1 MIKIDN
7 NTPTDITWTQNNQ
20 VYVVAAMQKDGT
32 YVYGRA
38 GTYKTGTLPTG
49 VASLT
54 CTKTSATCEPTSQT
68 GTVANNAAIYH
79 GDRLYWT
86 ATASPY
92 YTVSVPYYNS
102 SSSTYFTDFKST
114 RTATGVS
121 LCGVTAERATRSV
134 TATINDHI
142 SSIAVSFT
150 KKSDGGSGSTIV
162 TSSGAIADVWQGGA
176 ITYTPSASLY
186 WTASAGT
193 IAAGAGAA
201 SIAPTASRAPR
212 TVNVNVNENISS
224 VKVTYTETGTGQSIS
239 VTKTSSGSVSNVW
252 QGDTVTYTVT
262 PATYW
267 TSSGGSYNAGTS
279 AITISPTA
287 SRAARA
293 TNVTINAQVSSVSVS
308 YTNTSGS
315 SASITK
321 TTSGSI
327 ASVWQGADITYTV
340 ATDTYWTASGGTI
353 SAGTGTATI
362 APVASRAPRS
372 VTAIVDG
379 HVTGIAVTYT
389 STETG
394 SSATTTR
401 TSTGSV
407 SNVWQGAGISYSVTT
422 EDYWSSAPGTY
433 EAGTSAV
440 NIYPTTTRTARSVSV
455 GINSNVSSVTVNY
468 TKTSDGTSG
477 STTRTSSGSVS
488 GVWQGAQITY
498 TGVGATYW
506 YVTGGT
512 VQAGTSSVSIA
523 PTASRSPRA
532 VSVTKPAGAAMSVT
546 GISPST
552 GSSSTVAVPTNNRYT
567 NNTSVLQGKFWQGN
581 EITWTATAPSW
592 GAISPTSGT
601 IAAGAG
607 LATISTEL
615 TTQLVSLNSTSTYVT
630 WTAAAA
636 TSTKSMAI
644 AKAAANTS
652 NTIDDKTTVYY
663 SGRWYYNSS
672 ATSGLFA
679 VILLAPIPSTAN
691 SKANAVVLATQGSKT
706 LYGFRAL
713 GYLNF
718 YVTGSSNAMRLTRTD
733 LSADVWTT
741 GTPDDPDVQSDD
753 EYGAYITNLNPY
765 PVTIYINGSYI
776 NSDRSTVTYNN
787 ERWATLDA
795 FETDYWG
802 PSGQYLEQADLEF
815 YCAGDVKTSSDVSIY
830 DY

>member
-1 MIKIDN
+1 MIKINN

-38 GTYKTGTLPTG
+38 GIYKTGTLPTG

-162 TSSGAIADVWQGGA
+162 TSSGSIADVWQGGA

-239 VTKTSSGSVSNVW
+239 VTKTSSGSVANVW

-308 YTNTSGS
+308 YTNISGS

-372 VTAIVDG
+372 VTTIVDG
-379 HVTGIAVTYT
+379 HVTGITVTYT
-389 STETG
+389 NTETG
-394 SSATTTR
+394 SSASTTR

-440 NIYPTTTRTARSVSV
+440 NIYPTTTRTARSVNV
-455 GINSNVSSVTVNY
+455 VINNYINAVTVNY
-468 TKTSDGTSG
+468 TNTSG
-477 STTRTSSGSVS
+477 ESKSATIASNQPIS
-488 GVWQGAQITY
+488 GVWQGAQINY
-498 TGVGATYW
+498 TPSCATYW
-506 YVTGGT
+506 SAPGGGF
-512 VQAGTSSVSIA
+512 QPGTSSVSIA

-532 VSVTKPAGAAMSVT
+532 VSVTKPAGAAMTAT
-546 GISPST
+546 GIAPST
-552 GSSSTVAVPTNNRYT
+552 GSSQTVTVSTATRYT
-567 NNTSVLQGKFWQGN
+567 NNTTVLANKFWQGN
-581 EITWTATAPSW
+581 QITWSATAPSW
-592 GAISPTSGT
+592 GAITPTSGT
-601 IAAGAG
+601 IDAGTG
-607 LATISTEL
+607 TATISTEL
-615 TTQLVSLNSTSTYVT
+615 TTQLVTVDSTSAYVT

-636 TSTKSMAI
+636 TATRTMAV
-644 AKAAANTS
+644 KKVAANTS
-652 NTIDDKTTVYY
+652 DTIDDKTTIFFN
-663 SGRWYYNSS
+663 GNWYYNSS
-672 ATSGLFA
+672 STAGVHVPL
-679 VILLAPIPSTAN
+679 LLAEIPFTAN
-691 SKANAVVLATQGSKT
+691 SKANAVALMSVSGKT
-706 LYGFRAL
+706 LYAYRTS

-718 YVTGSSNAMRLTRTD
+718 YVTGSSSSMRLTKTS
-733 LSADVWTT
+733 LAISVWTT
-741 GTPDDPDVQSDD
+741 GVPDDPDVESDD

-765 PVTIYINGSYI
+765 PVTIYINGSYVD
-776 NSDRSTVTYNN
+776 SDRSTVTYSNY
-787 ERWATLDA
+787 RWKTLDA
-795 FETDYWG
+795 FETDSWC
-802 PSGQYLEQADLEF
+802 PSGQYLNEANLDF
-815 YCAGDVKTSSDVSIY
+815 YCAGDVKTTSDVSNY
-830 DY
+830 SY